1 MKPEF
6 NLSIV
11 VRQNTSNAEMCS
23 CGISKCISLF
33 NVTHILPQLPLSCKG
48 GVSSDS
54 RSQCECEFC
63 VLFRKIGSNTS
74 LATLKSVYVTGIVL
88 LDNGE
93 LLEDV
98 SNILIKCM
106 SRDKDTVRL
115 KMEKVL
121 TCILYDFLKNK
132 ILKKVR
138 EIFSCTGDAN
148 DTEMSM
154 EKAQVATKVSPCHYE
169 TNTMIKHNSLRMES
183 FQKRSPFQMIKGM
196 CVIID
201 IFM

>member
-1 MKPEF
+1 M
-6 NLSIV
+6 
-11 VRQNTSNAEMCS
+11 
-23 CGISKCISLF
+23 
-33 NVTHILPQLPLSCKG
+33 
-48 GVSSDS
+48 
-54 RSQCECEFC
+54 
-63 VLFRKIGSNTS
+63 LFRKIESNTS